1 MIQYFMTK
9 FKLLLDQIGYLVCR
23 LENGYIN
30 KRIFDLWLNRLKS
43 LFFKNTVASYWKEG
57 IDNFIT
63 GEEELKNLKKEVD
76 DRKPL
81 TRELAKNM
89 QVLIRILVF

>member
-1 MIQYFMTK
+1 
-9 FKLLLDQIGYLVCR
+9 
-23 LENGYIN
+23 
-30 KRIFDLWLNRLKS
+30 

-89 QVLIRILVF
+89 

>member
-9 FKLLLDQIGYLVCR
+9 LKLLLDQIGYLACR

-30 KRIFDLWLNRLKS
+30 KRLFIVCLKLNN
-43 LFFKNTVASYWKEG
+43 FYFQNTVASYWKEG
-57 IDNFIT
+57 IDNFIS
-63 GEEELKNLKKEVD
+63 GEEELNNQKKEVN

-89 QVLIRILVF
+89 Y

>member
-1 MIQYFMTK
+1 MGKLISCFLFMVK
-9 FKLLLDQIGYLVCR
+9 SPK
-23 LENGYIN
+23 
-30 KRIFDLWLNRLKS
+30 IF
-43 LFFKNTVASYWKEG
+43 FFKNTVASYWKEG

-89 QVLIRILVF
+89 